1 MRKPMKKKTK
11 ILVGVLIAA
20 VLLGVCFLC
29 VALYA
34 QNEFKKEKSW
44 LPVKLP
50 VQKASVTELP
60 DNAHDAYE
68 YVMRLYD
75 EALHSDTAEGSWH
88 TDVNLTGD
96 YTTPFNETDNA
107 FFGRI
112 LSGAA
117 GAVQGLYPNVSG
129 VKMTEEAAE
138 DLPEI
143 DLEESDII
151 GYDYDPAALF
161 NRKGEYLS
169 DTYEIVFQIDP
180 AFEDADEIR
189 NGSVYAGICDTLKDA
204 MTVNDVDLDVQTVE
218 MRFRID
224 RLTDQMQS
232 VDVSR
237 SYTVKADVTLTDDY
251 APLLGESGQKDV
263 SVTFPYQATEKI
275 SFKWYGLRFQV
286 DYLEQKPDDIIT
298 LPLDIRVNDARVQ
311 GEDFTVTYTVSD
323 PEALEI
329 DAEGTMTVLKEHGDS
344 ATEGVKVTAALDYE
358 GKTYTD
364 EMTVY
369 VTKLD
374 KATAGV
380 RFYEDGF
387 TVPVGSTLPLPSD
400 IRVPVNEAAESR
412 QEEEYELFVDISDPD
427 ALSVEVD
434 NKELYATALRA
445 TDAPVTV
452 TVTMDCGGHTYSAE
466 IPVTITQGTEAAN
479 NG

>member
-1 MRKPMKKKTK
+1 MSKPMKKKTK

-20 VLLGVCFLC
+20 VLLGICFLC
-29 VALYA
+29 VGFYA
-34 QNEFKKEKSW
+34 RHEFSKEKSW

-50 VQKASVTELP
+50 VQQASVTELP

-75 EALHSDTAEGSWH
+75 EALHSDAVEGSWH

-169 DTYEIVFQIDP
+169 DTYELVFQIDP

-237 SYTVKADVTLTDDY
+237 SYEVKADVTLTDDY

-275 SFKWYGLRFQV
+275 SFKWYGLRFWV

-298 LPLDIRVNDARVQ
+298 LPLDIRVNDAHVQ

-344 ATEGVKVTAALDYE
+344 ATEGVKVTATLDYE

-364 EMTVY
+364 DMTVY

-434 NKELYATALRA
+434 NKELYATALKA